1 MRPLADPRDPP
12 HIGGSDQREY
22 KGPVGVPMEAT
33 APSIGDFDRF
43 VFVVGAPRCGTTTL
57 AGFLKSNRAVRSPIV
72 KEPHYFAQND
82 LSNLDDASLRAR
94 VEDEYLRRFFQYA
107 PARRIGL
114 DASVTYLYTPEQL
127 EPVLRLWPDSRFVV
141 ALRNPLTMLP
151 SLHARLLYIGDETIK
166 RFDEAWDAIPDRRDG
181 RRIPGRCADPRW
193 LFYDEA
199 ARFSTYLE
207 RLFAVVGRH
216 RCSVVLFDDLASNPA
231 REYRRLMDFAGLE
244 PELGIDLKARR
255 SSYAVRSHWLQR
267 ILKRPPGAVRELL
280 AGEQFYE
287 RFRDLNAKR
296 NRRVSGGILRLR
308 KRVLQWNRYPQPADA
323 LSLRMHDAICRSFGS
338 EIDRLAAL
346 LGRDLTHWLQPA
358 NWNVGMEKG
367 GSTRGANRAAFAS
380 ELR

>member
-1 MRPLADPRDPP
+1 
-12 HIGGSDQREY
+12 
-22 KGPVGVPMEAT
+22 
-33 APSIGDFDRF
+33 
-43 VFVVGAPRCGTTTL
+43 
-57 AGFLKSNRAVRSPIV
+57 V

-82 LSNLDDASLRAR
+82 LRGLGDAALRGR
-94 VEDEYLRRFFQYA
+94 VEGEYLRRFFQCD
-107 PARRIGL
+107 PARRIGM
-114 DASVTYLYTPEQL
+114 DASVTYLYAPEQL
-127 EPVLRLWPDSRFVV
+127 EPVLKFWPDSRFVV
-141 ALRNPLTMLP
+141 ALRNPITMLP

-166 RFDEAWDAIPDRRDG
+166 RFDEAWDAIPERRAG

-216 RCSVVLFDDLASNPA
+216 RCRVVLFDDLASNPA

-244 PELGIDLKARR
+244 PELGIDLRARR

-267 ILKRPPGAVRELL
+267 ILKRPPKAMRDLL

-287 RFRDLNAKR
+287 RFRDLDAKR

-308 KRVLQWNRYPQPADA
+308 KRVLQWNRYPRPKRVLQWNRYPRPADP
-323 LSLRMHDAICRSFGS
+323 LSPYMHDAICGTFGG
-338 EIDRLAAL
+338 EVERLGAL
-346 LGRDLTHWLQPA
+346 IGRDLTHWLQPA

-367 GSTRGANRAAFAS
+367 GSTRGDNRAAFAS